1 MEVKEDLIADKVY
14 GRWQSLE
21 EWFTGTDGK
30 DSEAAKVFDTTN
42 EIIRKIT
49 RYAARI
55 SEMSN
60 AGANR
65 REEYHK
71 VAVMF
76 SKCKNIF
83 EARRLAAVVLAL
95 KAAAFKRASVASD
108 REYQHGV
115 FEEEPYIVTVTPRIR
130 TIKKKQNEAGLLTAR
145 KKKKKC
151 GLLRFSD

>member
-83 EARRLAAVVLAL
+83 EAHRLAAVVFGIEKPLHL
-95 KAAAFKRASVASD
+95 KRASVASD
-108 REYQHGV
+108 REYQQRRVRGRTV
-115 FEEEPYIVTVTPRIR
+115 YRDCDAEDSYI
-130 TIKKKQNEAGLLTAR
+130 
-145 KKKKKC
+145 
-151 GLLRFSD
+151 

>member
-1 MEVKEDLIADKVY
+1 MQIKYMAV
-14 GRWQSLE
+14 GRVWRNGLPEQY
-21 EWFTGTDGK
+21 GK

-76 SKCKNIF
+76 SKCKNIL
-83 EARRLAAVVLAL
+83 RRTDWPLLYLAL
-95 KAAAFKRASVASD
+95 KSRC
-108 REYQHGV
+108 
-115 FEEEPYIVTVTPRIR
+115 I
-130 TIKKKQNEAGLLTAR
+130 
-145 KKKKKC
+145 
-151 GLLRFSD
+151 